1 MFTRHSRYFNFGL
14 YQKRDA
20 VDIMGDWNS
29 NNEKIDGAIKS
40 LDGLASGVKSDMQ
53 TVQDDINTMLSENET
68 IKNDVTLSQ
77 GKLLAVMPAL
87 NVLLQVASAAEEKA
101 VKAIN
106 DINNSK
112 VAVTGAEEA
121 VKIANDANSQNAQ
134 SIATLQERITSLE
147 NA

>member
-112 VAVTGAEEA
+112 AAVTGAEEA
-121 VKIANDANSQNAQ
+121 VRIANDANSANAET
-134 SIATLQERITSLE
+134 ITTLQERIAALE
-147 NA
+147 SA